1 MNWFREYKK
10 SLKMAEVEE
19 FVDVFIY
26 RPIAFLLVLAIRNTR
41 IKPDHLT
48 LTAMLMGI
56 VAGFFYATGTKSGAI
71 TGALFFLLFNI
82 FDCSDGQLARI
93 KKNGSSVGRILD
105 GIADYTA
112 TIMVFAGIAV
122 GFSGKP
128 GQPHYLVPLLIIA
141 GISVFVQES
150 LVDYY
155 RTRFLDIVLQRKDTF
170 HDEMDDYRREYSEL
184 KKQKGKWLDKFV
196 IGIYLIY
203 STVQRKLIAR
213 KKRLPDNL
221 NPQDF
226 YRKNKLIIRFWV
238 FIGPSATITAMILCS
253 IFTRFDIFF
262 LIVSGIFNALAL
274 SLWIIQFGIDKTF
287 NNH

>member
-1 MNWFREYKK
+1 MNWFREYKM

-56 VAGFFYATGTKSGAI
+56 IAGFFFATGTKSGAI

-128 GQPHYLVPLLIIA
+128 DQPHYLVQLLIIA

-170 HDEMDDYRREYSEL
+170 HDEMDEYRREFSDL
-184 KKQKGKWLDKFV
+184 KKHEGKWFDKFV

-262 LIVSGIFNALAL
+262 MIVSGIFNALAL
-274 SLWIIQFGIDKTF
+274 SLWIIQFSIDKTF